1 MLIFILATLL
11 LYCMLYDLKITAL
24 MFPAPRF
31 AHLCIFLFF
40 VAKTAFIADI
50 HIPAVLFD
58 VLNHE
63 IRE

>member
-1 MLIFILATLL
+1 
-11 LYCMLYDLKITAL
+11 MLYDLKITAL